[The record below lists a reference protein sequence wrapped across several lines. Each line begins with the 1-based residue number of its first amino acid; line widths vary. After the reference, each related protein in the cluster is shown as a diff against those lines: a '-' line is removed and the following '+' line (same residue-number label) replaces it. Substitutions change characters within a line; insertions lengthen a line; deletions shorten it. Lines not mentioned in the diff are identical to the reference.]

1 MHVCFFFFIVW
12 RLTWVNQQCL
22 LHDRYVDINCI
33 FIDLI
38 STFLSAVDK
47 DISYSDLKSLLEKG
61 SGFVVDVRTKD
72 EVDRGRIPGSIHI
85 PGDREDPQS

>member
-1 MHVCFFFFIVW
+1 MSGQSTVFTAWQVC
-12 RLTWVNQQCL
+12 R
-22 LHDRYVDINCI
+22 HNCI
-33 FIDLI
+33 FMYLI
-38 STFLSAVDK
+38 STLLSTIDK

-85 PGDREDPQS
+85 PGEREDAS

>member
-1 MHVCFFFFIVW
+1 MSI
-12 RLTWVNQQCL
+12 TQVNQQCL
-22 LHDRYVDINCI
+22 LHDRYVDVNCI

-38 STFLSAVDK
+38 STFLSAIDK
-47 DISYSDLKSLLEKG
+47 DITYSDLKSLLEKG

-85 PGDREDPQS
+85 PGVREDAQS

>member
-1 MHVCFFFFIVW
+1 MSI
-12 RLTWVNQQCL
+12 TQVNQCL
-22 LHDRYVDINCI
+22 LHDRYVDLTA
-33 FIDLI
+33 FPFYLI
-38 STFLSAVDK
+38 STFLSTIDK

-85 PGDREDPQS
+85 PGERKDAQS